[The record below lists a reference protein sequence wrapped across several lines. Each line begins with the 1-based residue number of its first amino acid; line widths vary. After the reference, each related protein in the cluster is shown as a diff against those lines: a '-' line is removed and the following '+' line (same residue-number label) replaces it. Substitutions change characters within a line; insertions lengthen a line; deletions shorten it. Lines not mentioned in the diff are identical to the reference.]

1 MRSNNTPA
9 RADIPVLVYHRIGTA
24 PAGSRHPDT
33 YVDSRALT
41 RQLTVLKA
49 LGYRTVSAEQYEK
62 SQRGIPCRLPS
73 KPVLLTFDD
82 GSSTVYSEALP
93 ILKSYGFSAVVFMVS
108 SLMGQPAGWDAE
120 TAESGHRQLTAEEL
134 RALSREGWSVGSHTA
149 THARLPDLGF
159 QALQEELLE
168 SKKALEALVGQEVDW
183 FAYPYG
189 NFDERTTE
197 AVSRAGYRIAFATE
211 EGNGFPFSIPRR
223 VISGRTGI
231 LRFLRRLLQA
241 RRMSRR

>member
-1 MRSNNTPA
+1 M
-9 RADIPVLVYHRIGTA
+9 LVYHRIGKP
-24 PAGSRHPDT
+24 PAGARHPDT
-33 YVDSRALT
+33 YVDSRAFT
-41 RQLTVLKA
+41 HQLAILKA
-49 LGYRTVSAEQYEK
+49 LGYRTVSAEEYEK
-62 SQRGIPCRLPS
+62 SKLGIPCRLPS

-82 GSSTVYSEALP
+82 GSSTVHSEALP

-108 SLMGQPAGWDAE
+108 SLMGQPAGWDSE

-149 THARLPDLGF
+149 THARLLDLDF

-168 SKKALEALVGQEVDW
+168 SRRALESTVGQEVDW

-189 NFDERTTE
+189 SFDKRAAE

-211 EGNGFPFSIPRR
+211 EGDGFPFSIPRR

-231 LRFLRRLLQA
+231 FRFLRRLLQA
-241 RRMSRR
+241 RRLSRR